1 MSGKKETVVS
11 LAKRV
16 EALETQVESLL
27 RENVNIRTVLDTVVH
42 ISASE
47 SQEVE

>member
-1 MSGKKETVVS
+1 MSGQKETVAS

-42 ISASE
+42 VSVPE